1 MIVRVVALF
10 FYSLGSQF
18 LNIFDVNKN
27 QGALRLDSCFFLFLL
42 KYPLRKKKSK
52 SHKKNLKKLK
62 VRKLKIKQDKI

>member
-42 KYPLRKKKSK
+42 KYPSRKKEIQISQKKFKKTKSAQIENK
-52 SHKKNLKKLK
+52 TK
-62 VRKLKIKQDKI
+62 